1 MQGTYEFMSDELL
14 EATELGVPYLQSPVD
29 DLFSLYYTMQW
40 AAVFHHREF
49 ADDKDIPPR
58 LRALRKEVSGS
69 TPLRNSATHRITV
82 PEELDSRQYGQ
93 FLVDCHPFMR
103 DWYSS
108 LASLRNIW
116 KKSQSRLELEGQ
128 DRPGVYPSLFPIFA
142 VQGVAQLAELVE
154 KYTM

>member
-1 MQGTYEFMSDELL
+1 MQGTYEFMSDDLL
-14 EATELGVPYLQSPVD
+14 EATELGDPYLQSPVD

-82 PEELDSRQYGQ
+82 PEKLDSRQYGQ

-103 DWYSS
+103 DWHSS
-108 LASLRNIW
+108 LMSLRDNW
-116 KKSQSRLELEGQ
+116 KESQFQLEGQ
-128 DRPGVYPSLFPIFA
+128 DSAGVYPSLFPIFA
-142 VQGVAQLAELVE
+142 VQGVAQLAELVAQ
-154 KYTM
+154 YTM